1 MDSASGLVS
10 ATHSRIETLELES
23 WHVYFGGSTEPDD
36 PEQTSDPSSTL
47 SYAGASHARYSETT
61 TRSGEDVS
69 TINGGVVTQSPRV
82 ETDATAWLSGASQ
95 QRVDYFYP
103 YASGREDS
111 GQDTLAEQ
119 YLYEATLHVETDNPG
134 ATNEKSKFSLSES
147 LTTAFQQH
155 GSGSSVVGVVDDPA
169 GDWSRTQFSY
179 HANGEQGDRVSLVGT
194 AASEEVGGAVVESL
208 HAVIVASSY
217 VNLSGGGET
226 SGSDYRVRLE
236 ATEVAYENTTET
248 TSGYSFTASAASKLN
263 ATIDEVGE
271 RSVVQGTAESSNDYQ
286 GTQTGSVDGDE
297 TRTDDGVAT
306 DTTFGLRTA
315 GESASGGSVSARFY
329 RDNDTSRSSG
339 DFRSYA
345 SASATTATQAYGT
358 TSEPIEGETEPLV
371 TPFRS
376 NEVLAATLSASTEGV
391 FELDDRVTTA
401 NPNGISRS
409 EGHAKRL
416 ETTDVKSTDW
426 QGLSGD
432 VEVAALLGEGYVAL
446 AILPQA
452 SYALSKRTSS
462 SRDEEDY
469 EFLDEGEGAT
479 RQGTFE
485 SSRRGSVETE
495 SFVHAMGAGQAG
507 DGYEQ
512 KDRASSG
519 GRYSATTAGAF
530 VSTDAGRSA
539 DAAVEELSETWSKTK
554 YELGANGTEDGTT
567 TYLQTGLETGAYAS
581 ESSRGLVTL
590 EDDAV
595 TTAAMDVVFE
605 SMSQAVD
612 VLDVDSFT
620 KTRVVD
626 GGKTNDT
633 VAISDY
639 RSQTTVGASSTGEGT
654 STQSGGQTTS
664 KLEVGSVQTADT
676 HERSRGTTNIETTV
690 EESGAVTFTR
700 TEQYQ
705 SDSTTRAG
713 SRTTAAGPVTSG
725 PTGTS
730 SDMTVTTTATGE
742 VKDTLTWSDTR
753 VDVDQDGNES
763 VAETGTRTDK
773 AGSRREATLDV
784 TSTTDSRS
792 RSDGEFNVTSKADL
806 YLDTRT
812 DYTYPTSGG
821 RTKTRTSTGHVDQS
835 ETVSASGNVRDDHG
849 QTTVELNGDPKR
861 TQSGDY
867 DFGDESTSSK
877 AVQGAGE
884 GEGSFEKQKTTEK
897 LTGGFGKP
905 EKAEI
910 LDESLLRELD
920 GPART
925 YVDDQG
931 RTVTLTSTDEGEGR
945 VTQSVLREWDRR
957 NETSWST
964 IAPYVN
970 DDAEP
975 GWETHETYSRD
986 TDTGRE
992 SATTKIKGDL
1002 RTLDLESTSRF
1013 EHADGRIDRF
1023 ETYQAATQD
1032 KAQRYELIEDSTEN
1046 YLIRGFVSTYDA
1058 EHTETNGLATLGRFE
1073 AQSLRSTSDG
1083 TKQRDLWNE
1092 ITPEGGESYI
1102 WEETRRDS
1110 GTTKTVFIDEPG
1122 TYFDFVDQDGA
1133 TQRSQKGKY
1142 TTVETTTTY
1151 GSTDVDVPDYSLD
1164 IQVAHHPYLVNGVSS
1179 GIGHGTDT
1187 REVRRTIE
1195 HVDETTTTV
1204 RYSPEETR
1212 TLSKE
1217 VRGWDHRRVAID
1229 HTFESDSEL
1238 GEVVGSGQRM
1248 VREYRL
1254 DKSDPDA
1261 SYDIL
1266 DIHVSINVREGVT
1279 PFQVTLLHGDG
1290 GEFEGEWI
1298 ESNWDFDP
1306 SLPTNLVL
1314 GPGVTQY
1321 GSTGERDPS
1330 ATFAPP
1336 PPPTPIGAGVT
1347 NPGILEAFVGGLAFG
1362 AVELANAAPL
1372 IDLDETAN
1380 RLADRAGVPES
1391 TRTQTRIAA
1400 NVGVGAGL
1408 TVFGGGANWLARGVA
1423 LADRA
1428 EELGDRVELAGDI
1441 VQNGFTTQ
1449 NTVSLMLEAA
1459 GVGPSVARRATD
1471 AVQDAGAK
1479 TRRQLNA
1486 AQAEVDAPRNKQPEV
1501 NSPCGAGG
1509 ALGHLHVAAATGG
1522 GDCNVPPRPNA
1533 PSGAGAPQAAE
1544 VVAPKKVT
1552 VKRSQHPESAQHIE
1566 DAQRAGHP
1574 KELTLDRANAD
1585 ANRAESLRGIDK
1597 VKGKQLDEYPP
1608 AFTKEGGKG
1617 ASVRPV
1623 DPSDNMGAG
1632 ARIGNLSRGV
1642 PDGARII
1649 IEVVD

>member
-1 MDSASGLVS
+1 MVVTTSAS
-10 ATHSRIETLELES
+10 
-23 WHVYFGGSTEPDD
+23 
-36 PEQTSDPSSTL
+36 
-47 SYAGASHARYSETT
+47 
-61 TRSGEDVS
+61 
-69 TINGGVVTQSPRV
+69 
-82 ETDATAWLSGASQ
+82 
-95 QRVDYFYP
+95 
-103 YASGREDS
+103 
-111 GQDTLAEQ
+111 
-119 YLYEATLHVETDNPG
+119 
-134 ATNEKSKFSLSES
+134 
-147 LTTAFQQH
+147 
-155 GSGSSVVGVVDDPA
+155 
-169 GDWSRTQFSY
+169 
-179 HANGEQGDRVSLVGT
+179 
-194 AASEEVGGAVVESL
+194 
-208 HAVIVASSY
+208 
-217 VNLSGGGET
+217 
-226 SGSDYRVRLE
+226 
-236 ATEVAYENTTET
+236 
-248 TSGYSFTASAASKLN
+248 
-263 ATIDEVGE
+263 
-271 RSVVQGTAESSNDYQ
+271 
-286 GTQTGSVDGDE
+286 
-297 TRTDDGVAT
+297 GVAT
-306 DTTFGLRTA
+306 DATKWSDTHRETDDGKVTVTAETGERT
-315 GESASGGSVSARFY
+315 
-329 RDNDTSRSSG
+329 N
-339 DFRSYA
+339 
-345 SASATTATQAYGT
+345 
-358 TSEPIEGETEPLV
+358 
-371 TPFRS
+371 
-376 NEVLAATLSASTEGV
+376 
-391 FELDDRVTTA
+391 
-401 NPNGISRS
+401 
-409 EGHAKRL
+409 
-416 ETTDVKSTDW
+416 
-426 QGLSGD
+426 
-432 VEVAALLGEGYVAL
+432 
-446 AILPQA
+446 
-452 SYALSKRTSS
+452 TSS
-462 SRDEEDY
+462 S
-469 EFLDEGEGAT
+469 
-479 RQGTFE
+479 
-485 SSRRGSVETE
+485 S
-495 SFVHAMGAGQAG
+495 
-507 DGYEQ
+507 
-512 KDRASSG
+512 
-519 GRYSATTAGAF
+519 
-530 VSTDAGRSA
+530 RSA
-539 DAAVEELSETWSKTK
+539 SL
-554 YELGANGTEDGTT
+554 
-567 TYLQTGLETGAYAS
+567 
-581 ESSRGLVTL
+581 
-590 EDDAV
+590 
-595 TTAAMDVVFE
+595 DVVT
-605 SMSQAVD
+605 AP
-612 VLDVDSFT
+612 
-620 KTRVVD
+620 D
-626 GGKTNDT
+626 GG
-633 VAISDY
+633 
-639 RSQTTVGASSTGEGT
+639 
-654 STQSGGQTTS
+654 
-664 KLEVGSVQTADT
+664 
-676 HERSRGTTNIETTV
+676 
-690 EESGAVTFTR
+690 
-700 TEQYQ
+700 
-705 SDSTTRAG
+705 
-713 SRTTAAGPVTSG
+713 
-725 PTGTS
+725 
-730 SDMTVTTTATGE
+730 
-742 VKDTLTWSDTR
+742 
-753 VDVDQDGNES
+753 
-763 VAETGTRTDK
+763 
-773 AGSRREATLDV
+773 
-784 TSTTDSRS
+784 S
-792 RSDGEFNVTSKADL
+792 RSDGSFDVASSNAQK
-806 YLDTRT
+806 LDTRT
-812 DYTYPTSGG
+812 DYIYPTDSG
-821 RTKTRTSTGHVDQS
+821 RTKTRTSRGHIDQS
-835 ETVSASGNVRDDHG
+835 ETVSGTGSLRDENG
-849 QTTVELNGDPKR
+849 ATTVELDGEPAVTR
-861 TQSGDY
+861 TGGY
-867 DFGDESTSSK
+867 EFGDEASSTKSTP
-877 AVQGAGE
+877 GAGD
-884 GEGSFEKQKTTEK
+884 GEGSVERSKRTES
-897 LTGGFGKP
+897 LAGGFGKP

-970 DDAEP
+970 DDGEP

-1092 ITPEGGESYI
+1092 ITPEGGPSYV

-1110 GTTKTVFIDEPG
+1110 GTTKTVFVDEPG
-1122 TYFDFVDQDGA
+1122 TYFDFVDSNGA
-1133 TQRSQKGKY
+1133 TQRSQTGKY
-1142 TTVETTTTY
+1142 TTVESTTTY

-1229 HTFESDSEL
+1229 HTFVSDLAE
-1238 GEVVGSGQRM
+1238 GVFVGSSQRL
-1248 VREYRL
+1248 VRDFRL
-1254 DKSDPDA
+1254 DESDPDA

-1544 VVAPKKVT
+1544 VVAPKHPDDTFSITEQGFRDYPEGVPRPEGPFRLLDGDEYDAARKAANNANRKIRRDQGLVGQKVDVHELKP
-1552 VKRSQHPESAQHIE
+1552 VKFNGSPTDPANKAI
-1566 DAQRAGHP
+1566 
-1574 KELTLDRANAD
+1574 LDRD
-1585 ANRAESLRGIDK
+1585 LHRKEVTPWWNRLQNNIEN
-1597 VKGKQLDEYPP
+1597 
-1608 AFTKEGGKG
+1608 GGG
-1617 ASVRPV
+1617 
-1623 DPSDNMGAG
+1623 G
-1632 ARIGNLSRGV
+1632 
-1642 PDGARII
+1642 
-1649 IEVVD
+1649 